1 MPDELFRTVAV
12 RHRSTGHRV
21 SAVPLTVTFH
31 AILLAVV
38 VIVPLFA
45 ADVLPTPQLPLVVKL
60 PSMPVVVV
68 PRVPPPRSQHPIVM
82 RTGGPSVPLVAPT
95 GFRPELAV
103 DQNPSPIANTL
114 SPELMSTPDIG
125 GLVAASDFTP
135 PPPPKPLAGPLRIGG
150 AIQPPRKIHNQAP
163 VYPPLALA
171 ARVQGTVI
179 IEAVITTT
187 GAVQEAR
194 VVESI
199 PLLNE
204 AALAAVRQWMF
215 MPTRLDGVPV
225 SVIMTVRVEFRL
237 Q

>member
-45 ADVLPTPQLPLVVKL
+45 ADVLPT
-60 PSMPVVVV
+60 
-68 PRVPPPRSQHPIVM
+68 PRSQHPIVM